1 MVVDEA
7 AAGVGMQAVVVVV
20 SLAGLEA
27 LWLPGR
33 QVLLPLRVEGAR
45 WPTTC
50 STSSMRHEAPPG

>member
-1 MVVDEA
+1 MVDGA
-7 AAGVGMQAVVVVV
+7 AAGVRMQAVVVAV

-33 QVLLPLRVEGAR
+33 QVLPLRAEGAR